1 MRTLAL
7 HTLGSH
13 TARNMTVRP
22 LQTRETADR
31 PALTYTRM
39 SAFQTFS
46 IGQNIS
52 SYQILMGNTRYDQFY
67 LVKCRTWYYPVV
79 PDTTR

>member
-13 TARNMTVRP
+13 TARYMTVIL

-39 SAFQTFS
+39 SAFQTLS
-46 IGQNIS
+46 IDTRRIS
-52 SYQILMGNTRYDQFY
+52 SAPHRAQTA
-67 LVKCRTWYYPVV
+67 WYTVQAQQTALKYIHCGEPS
-79 PDTTR
+79 P

>member
-46 IGQNIS
+46 ID
-52 SYQILMGNTRYDQFY
+52 TRR
-67 LVKCRTWYYPVV
+67 VSRAPHCAHTAW
-79 PDTTR
+79 

>member
-13 TARNMTVRP
+13 TARYMTVRP

-31 PALTYTRM
+31 PSLTYSHL
-39 SAFQTFS
+39 SALQTLS
-46 IGQNIS
+46 IDIRRIS
-52 SYQILMGNTRYDQFY
+52 SAPHRAQTA
-67 LVKCRTWYYPVV
+67 WYTVQAQQTALKYIQCGEPS
-79 PDTTR
+79 P

>member
-7 HTLGSH
+7 HTRGSH

-39 SAFQTFS
+39 SAFQALSIDTRRFS
-46 IGQNIS
+46 RAPHCAQTAWQTVHTQQTALQYTLRRGRN
-52 SYQILMGNTRYDQFY
+52 
-67 LVKCRTWYYPVV
+67 P
-79 PDTTR
+79 